1 MRKSAL
7 RGTAW
12 WSDVLGRSPNNFD
25 PNQIRATLQGKSVL
39 VTGAGGSIGS
49 ELCFQAAAMGADKV
63 AMLDNHGGALFAI
76 DTELAYRYPNT
87 ARRDILCDVRDQQ
100 LLDDWVDRV
109 RPDVIFH
116 AAAIKHVNLV
126 ERHPIM
132 GVLTNLVGTRNVAL
146 AAKSIGARM
155 VLISTDKAVGPFS
168 FMGATKR
175 LAEMLMASM
184 QAMEPAGG
192 AGRFLSVR
200 FGNVFGSAGSVV
212 PLFIDQ
218 IERGGPVTVT
228 HAEAQRYFMTVDE
241 AVKLVFIA
249 SAISAKRRSGLF
261 VLEMGQPVKI
271 IDLAQRMIDVADP
284 DGTAGVKIE
293 VTSLRDGEQVV
304 EALVDQDEDVTPS
317 GADGI
322 VEVHDQ
328 GLRSPVTL
336 SFVAEL
342 EKLALSG
349 DTHSVVT
356 LVRDALRPRERQRE
370 SVAAEG

>member
-7 RGTAW
+7 RGTSW
-12 WSDVLGRSPNNFD
+12 WGDVLGRSQNDFD
-25 PNQIRATLQGKSVL
+25 PNQIRSAIQGKSVL

-49 ELCFQAAAMGADKV
+49 ELCLQAAAMGAARV
-63 AMLDNHGGALFAI
+63 AMLDHHGGALFAV
-76 DTELAYRYPNT
+76 DTELAYRYPNV
-87 ARRDILCDVRDQQ
+87 ARQDILCDVRDQQ
-100 LLDDWVDRV
+100 LLNDWVDRV

-184 QAMEPAGG
+184 QALEPAGG

-228 HAEAQRYFMTVDE
+228 HQDAQRYFMTVDE

-271 IDLAQRMIDVADP
+271 IDLARRMIAIADP
-284 DGTAGVKIE
+284 DGTSGLAVSI
-293 VTSLRDGEQVV
+293 TSLRDGEQVV
-304 EALVDQDEDVTPS
+304 EALVDQDEDVTAS

-328 GLRSPVTL
+328 GLRNPVTL
-336 SFVAEL
+336 AFVAEL
-342 EKLALSG
+342 EQLALNG
-349 DTHSVVT
+349 DTLSVIER
-356 LVRDALRPRERQRE
+356 VREALRPRERQRE
-370 SVAAEG
+370 AVAAEG